1 MLLIVNILMALYF
14 EFVYV
19 QHSIV
24 VRVLTVSVTLPILH
38 YSAGSK
44 KTKGG

>member
-19 QHSIV
+19 QHSIGAK
-24 VRVLTVSVTLPILH
+24 VLTVSVTPPILH
-38 YSAGSK
+38 YSAGNK
-44 KTKGG
+44 KIKGG